1 MSKIKLTYSLKIK
14 NQICSLFFFFPINM
28 LLVELSRILELSRT
42 YPYVDTVF
50 FFFFF
55 KAIIVINTI
64 LITH

>member
-1 MSKIKLTYSLKIK
+1 
-14 NQICSLFFFFPINM
+14 M